1 MWEDV
6 EKTFK
11 SYPAQK
17 KVAKY
22 LLKMGFRVGKRNKV
36 MCDNIELAHTQIG
49 KEVGVDR
56 RVVDAAVGR
65 LLKNKKL
72 MKTYANLESAAFLRS
87 AAPAM
92 GLGVVVITVK
102 DASEPGVIG
111 KIASTIANHGVSIR
125 QAMADDPY
133 LSEKPVFT
141 VITDRKIKGKLFED
155 LNGIKG
161 VKKITIY

>member
-1 MWEDV
+1 MWEEV

-72 MKTYANLESAAFLRS
+72 MATMIK
-87 AAPAM
+87 
-92 GLGVVVITVK
+92 
-102 DASEPGVIG
+102 
-111 KIASTIANHGVSIR
+111 KIATALHDFPGYAKVRRVSLSLQPWTIEDGLVT
-125 QAMADDPY
+125 PT
-133 LSEKPVFT
+133 L
-141 VITDRKIKGKLFED
+141 KIKRALV
-155 LNGIKG
+155 
-161 VKKITIY
+161 VKKFQKEIEAMY